1 METPFSS
8 MVSADGADETENV
21 KGVPKVK
28 EVRMND
34 QSSTLKGKAFNLE
47 QFVDYADGSVVS
59 KTLLKKEIGNIT
71 LFAFD
76 KGQGLSEHTAP
87 FDAVVYIL
95 DGKAEITIGGQPQNV
110 SAGEMLIMPANIAHA
125 LQAKAPFKMLLVM
138 IRGE

>member
-1 METPFSS
+1 
-8 MVSADGADETENV
+8 
-21 KGVPKVK
+21 
-28 EVRMND
+28 MND
-34 QSSTLKGKAFNLE
+34 QSSMLKGKAFNLE
-47 QFVDYADGSVVS
+47 KFVDYADGSVVS

-95 DGKAEITIGGQPQNV
+95 DGEAEITIDGQSQNV
-110 SAGEMLIMPANIAHA
+110 SAGEMLIMPASIAHA
-125 LQAKAPFKMLLVM
+125 LHAKSPFKMLLVM

>member
-1 METPFSS
+1 
-8 MVSADGADETENV
+8 
-21 KGVPKVK
+21 
-28 EVRMND
+28 MNN
-34 QSSTLKGKAFNLE
+34 QSDTLRGKAFNLE

-59 KTLLKKEIGNIT
+59 KTLLKKDIGNIT

-76 KGQGLSEHTAP
+76 KDQVLSEHTAP

-95 DGKAEITIGGQPQNV
+95 DGEAEITIGGQPQNV